1 MTDIEE
7 EITQK
12 LSFCKRKNYTVDK
25 TLNKLNEVVGLNDS
39 ALKSQLA

>member
-12 LSFCKRKNYTVDK
+12 LSFCKRKNYTENK
-25 TLNKLNEVVGLNDS
+25 TIMKLD
-39 ALKSQLA
+39 